1 MSGGGMDES
10 LSNTISNLNELIE
23 SANTT
28 IIGIAG
34 PGTRDTAAAKA
45 AYEGQK
51 ACFKKGNSNC
61 DKDKFDEFFAKYV
74 ELLPCTDTALRT
86 VNGTGK
92 CDPKKVFSKIYNEQ
106 GEVTKTKV
114 MAKLAETSSQ
124 VEDLLIVA
132 NEQMRYYNH
141 LQDLKD
147 KYSEAE
153 QSVGEDVDKKVAQ
166 LKTSH
171 RKSFYE
177 QQQSTLIQP
186 ISSFLKYF
194 YWAAVFVWVIVL
206 LYKTRYSDPV
216 NIILTLSFI
225 AFPYVS
231 DILIVW
237 AFKIGTAIYSLVPT
251 DAYLDTQ

>member
-1 MSGGGMDES
+1 MSGGGMDEN

-23 SANTT
+23 SANKT
-28 IIGIAG
+28 ITEIA
-34 PGTRDTAAAKA
+34 PTGTGDSIAAKA
-45 AYEGQK
+45 AYDEQK
-51 ACFKKGNSNC
+51 KCFTKGNANC

-74 ELLPCTDTALRT
+74 EFQPCADATLRMST
-86 VNGTGK
+86 GTGK
-92 CDPKKVFSKIYNEQ
+92 CDPKKVFLKIYNEQ
-106 GEVTKTKV
+106 GEATKTKV
-114 MAKLAETSSQ
+114 MSKLSEASSQ

-153 QSVGEDVDKKVAQ
+153 QSVSGDVDKKVSQ

-171 RKSFYE
+171 RKTFYE
-177 QQQSTLIQP
+177 QQQSTLVQP
-186 ISSFLKYF
+186 ISSFLRYF
-194 YWAAVFVWVIVL
+194 YWAAVFAWIIVL
-206 LYKTRYSDPV
+206 LYRTRYSDPV
-216 NIILTLSFI
+216 NIILTLTFI

-237 AFKIGTAIYSLVPT
+237 AFKIVTAVYSLIPT